1 MVYVQNYEKWQITF
15 LNGKK
20 FNIVNS
26 QNENECYK
34 IELNNKKSNE
44 INELIKSFLQFDFS
58 IDNEK
63 NFNIKSET
71 FPMKENDVSISV
83 LNSKINKN
91 SLEREIYKKPKT
103 NKFKNIN
110 SMAFFPILNI
120 ILLSYFNQNE
130 LKVYFYI
137 FELENQNYK
146 YKAIIDKGD
155 SENTKITYIC
165 VKEDDDKY
173 FLTASEYFT
182 IKEWTIEK
190 KEDKYSISNGRTIN
204 DTAHNEEI
212 IKILYWKD
220 KIISLSKK
228 EPIKFWKNENAIL
241 LKKYNTIY
249 SILKLN
255 DNEIVASGLGGTFFY
270 DLNEC
275 KLKKILDN
283 VKCQNKYSL
292 IRINEKEI
300 LTFYKN
306 TIFIVSINS
315 KEISLTQT
323 IEIENYVGIIKKGI
337 FLFLLNFKNQEIYAT
352 VYTVIKNKEQK
363 NTINP
368 FNLPG
373 NISLA
378 SGNLTFL
385 CDSQTNFFAL
395 YTLSGEVTMINI
407 DFFSFLNLEI

>member
-15 LNGKK
+15 LNRKK
-20 FNIVNS
+20 LNIVNS
-26 QNENECYK
+26 QNENESYQ
-34 IELNNKKSNE
+34 IELNDKNSNE

-83 LNSKINKN
+83 LKSKINKN
-91 SLEREIYKKPKT
+91 SLEREIDKKSKIK
-103 NKFKNIN
+103 KFKNIN

-130 LKVYFYI
+130 LKAYFYL

-146 YKAIIDKGD
+146 YKDIIDKGE

-190 KEDKYSISNGRTIN
+190 NNEKYDIKNKRTIN
-204 DTAHNEEI
+204 VTAHNEAI

-275 KLKKILDN
+275 KLKKKLDD
-283 VKCQNKYSL
+283 VKCQNICSL
-292 IRINEKEI
+292 IRINENEI

-306 TIFIVSINS
+306 TIYIVSINS
-315 KEISLTQT
+315 KEISLTQK
-323 IEIENYVGIIKKGI
+323 IEIENYEGIIKKGI
-337 FLFLLNFKNQEIYAT
+337 FLFLLNSKNQEIYAK
-352 VYTVIKNKEQK
+352 VYTVIKNSNQK

-368 FNLPG
+368 FNLPS
-373 NISLA
+373 NKSIA

-385 CDSQTNFFAL
+385 CDSRTNYFAL

-407 DFFSFLNLEI
+407 DF

>member
-15 LNGKK
+15 LNRNKL
-20 FNIVNS
+20 NITNT
-26 QNENECYK
+26 QNENESYK
-34 IELNNKKSNE
+34 IELNNKKGNE

-71 FPMKENDVSISV
+71 FPMKENDASIDI
-83 LNSKINKN
+83 LKSKINKY
-91 SLEREIYKKPKT
+91 SLEREIDKKPKVK
-103 NKFKNIN
+103 KFKNIN

-137 FELENQNYK
+137 FELDNQNYK
-146 YKAIIDKGD
+146 YKEIIDKGD

-190 KEDKYSISNGRTIN
+190 KEDKYEINNRITIN
-204 DTAHNEEI
+204 VTAHNEEI

-228 EPIKFWKNENAIL
+228 EPIKFWKNGNAIL
-241 LKKYNTIY
+241 LKKYNSIY

-275 KLKKILDN
+275 KLKNKLDD
-283 VKCQNKYSL
+283 VKCQNKHSL

-306 TIFIVSINS
+306 TIYIVSINN
-315 KEISLTQT
+315 KEISLKQT
-323 IEIENYVGIIKKGI
+323 IDIENYEGIIKKGI
-337 FLFLLNFKNQEIYAT
+337 FLFLLNSKNQEIYAT
-352 VYTVIKNKEQK
+352 VYTIKKDNQK

-368 FNLPG
+368 FNLPD
-373 NISLA
+373 NKPLA
-378 SGNLTFL
+378 KGNLSFL
-385 CDSQTNFFAL
+385 CDSQTNYFAL

-407 DFFSFLNLEI
+407 DF